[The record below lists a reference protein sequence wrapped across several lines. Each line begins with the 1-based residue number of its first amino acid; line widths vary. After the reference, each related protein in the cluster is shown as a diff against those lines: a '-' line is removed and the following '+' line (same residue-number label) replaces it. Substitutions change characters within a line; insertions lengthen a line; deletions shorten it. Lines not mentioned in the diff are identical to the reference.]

1 MNYYFKNN
9 KWTAIPN
16 VHSRYWEL
24 KEFGDCR
31 KLELCMPQLPSFGW
45 EKVED
50 SYKKKNFTTKEF
62 IMYLKHQKKVHELML
77 ERINKVLGKIK

>member
-1 MNYYFKNN
+1 
-9 KWTAIPN
+9 
-16 VHSRYWEL
+16 
-24 KEFGDCR
+24 
-31 KLELCMPQLPSFGW
+31 MPQLPSFGW